1 MRKKRVLIFGGTG
14 SLGTTLTRR
23 FLLHGYTIGIYSRDE
38 AKHFNHRN
46 NFPNSDIH
54 YFIGDIRNYTSVLR
68 TIKNFHPD
76 IIICAAAMKQVPACE
91 NQPFEAVQTNILGSE
106 NIGLAASEFAD
117 GINMLE
123 EKLRVLSISTDKA
136 VKPINAYGATKM
148 LQEKIHL
155 NFNSPKLVANCVR
168 YGNVL
173 ESTGSV
179 IPFFKQ
185 KIKRGE
191 SLPVTHPAMTR
202 FLLSLDEAVDL
213 IFKALGDKTGG
224 SIYVP
229 SVRSSRI
236 TDLAEVLYDAYNP
249 LAKKWHLAGT
259 RPGEKI
265 HEILISEEECLHT
278 FPSIEEKYFIICPEQ
293 GMNINRI
300 HVEENFSSGCSQNLL
315 SRVELR
321 KFLID
326 KKVIPCPPTCES
338 ASQDQMATSAVVS

>member
-1 MRKKRVLIFGGTG
+1 MRKKRILIFGGTG

-46 NFPNSDIH
+46 TFPNSDIH
-54 YFIGDIRNYTSVLR
+54 YFIGDIRDYTSVLR
-68 TIKNFHPD
+68 AIKKFHPD

-91 NQPFEAVQTNILGSE
+91 IQPFEAVQTNILGTE

-155 NFNSPKLVANCVR
+155 NFNSPNLIANCVR

-191 SLPVTHPAMTR
+191 SLPVTHHQMTR

-213 IFKALGDKTGG
+213 IFNALRDKSGG
-224 SIYVP
+224 SIYIP

-236 TDLAEVLYDAYNP
+236 TDLAEVLYEAYNSSI
-249 LAKKWHLAGT
+249 KTWHLTGT

-278 FPSIEEKYFIICPEQ
+278 FYHADYNCFTICPKK
-293 GMNINRI
+293 GININPSRYT
-300 HVEENFSSGCSQNLL
+300 EEAFSSGFSVNLL
-315 SRVELR
+315 TRDEL
-321 KFLID
+321 KQFLIK
-326 KKVIPCPPTCES
+326 KKVIPCES
-338 ASQDQMATSAVVS
+338 ASLGQTATSVVVS